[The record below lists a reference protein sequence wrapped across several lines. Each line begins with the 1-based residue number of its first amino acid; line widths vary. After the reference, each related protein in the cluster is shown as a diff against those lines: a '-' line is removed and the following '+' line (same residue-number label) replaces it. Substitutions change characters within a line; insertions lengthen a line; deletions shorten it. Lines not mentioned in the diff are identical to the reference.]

1 MPLVNAGTAAATAA
15 GVALLSTRG
24 TLAQSPFSALAGFG
38 QSAFGTAGKEP
49 LPTGTEDFGTWNSA
63 VTLHRAFQYADI
75 AQHLIEKATDFS
87 PEVCR
92 QMCINDQQCIAWEV
106 CAPLGDGCD
115 GCYRIKKK
123 PRRGYTER
131 QLWHAEIFESRASL
145 LPEDVALGNITAESC
160 ESFLLDANG
169 ADHNTDFHEPENLKR
184 YTDCG
189 LLLRDKEQP
198 RKVMV
203 LGKHTPTMLVT
214 NFWDPQMEIPEE
226 VEQEMLANSKRQ
238 QRPPKPQPQ
247 TPQVTVQLHGQ
258 MGTSPWDTGQK
269 RRGQHAFVLPF
280 FDTNIGHWMKQH
292 GSMNPLQSYE
302 MQSLLQPGD
311 VVVDVGANLGCYT
324 VSLAERVGIHGKVL
338 AFEPFRWMQQLVT
351 ANVALN
357 GLSNVWVLPVGLGR
371 ETTRFNAQPPQL
383 QFFSSPG
390 GVKLQGQQ
398 DGLKQEE
405 SLQLYN
411 WDHPPEIVTTVR
423 LDEVVAQAPSV
434 ALLGAPMIDDLR
446 LIKIDVE
453 GMEKEV
459 IEGARATI
467 QRFRPIIWS
476 ENVGYFSSNGQDVS
490 FLQLMADLEYDCSKA
505 QNAPNDVVCTDKHGR
520 GHQISV

>member
-1 MPLVNAGTAAATAA
+1 MPWINAGATTTAAS
-15 GVALLSTRG
+15 VVFLSTRG
-24 TLAQSPFSALAGFG
+24 AIAQSPLGALGGFPQSSFGAFG
-38 QSAFGTAGKEP
+38 QQP
-49 LPTGTEDFGTWNSA
+49 LPSGTDFGPWNSQ

-75 AQHLIEKATDFS
+75 SLNLIEKATNIP
-87 PEVCR
+87 PEACR
-92 QMCINDQQCIAWEV
+92 QKCIDDAKCIAWEV

-115 GCYRIKKK
+115 GCYRMAKK
-123 PRRGYTER
+123 PRRGFVEK
-131 QLWHAEIFESRASL
+131 QGWHAEIFESRAAE
-145 LPEDVALGNITAESC
+145 LPEDPGLGKLTVESC
-160 ESFLLDANG
+160 ENFLLEANG
-169 ADHNTDFHEPENLKR
+169 ADQNQPFHEPENLKR

-189 LLLRDKEQP
+189 LLLRDTVQP
-198 RKVMV
+198 RKVKV
-203 LGKHTPTMLVT
+203 LGRHSPTLLIT
-214 NFWDPQMEIPEE
+214 DFWDPQLEIPEE
-226 VEQEMLANSKRQ
+226 VEQEMLANSRRQ
-238 QRPPKPQPQ
+238 PRAPKPVPQ
-247 TPQVTVQLHGQ
+247 TPEVTAQLHGQ
-258 MGTSPWDTGQK
+258 MGTTSWETGQK

-280 FDTNIGHWMKQH
+280 FDTNIGHWIKQH

-324 VSLAERVGIHGKVL
+324 LPLAERVGPHGKVL

-357 GLSNVWVLPVGLGR
+357 GLTNVWVLPVGLGR

-398 DGLKQEE
+398 EGLKQEE
-405 SLQLYN
+405 TLQLYN
-411 WDHPPEIVTTVR
+411 WDSPPEIVTTVR
-423 LDEVVAQAPSV
+423 LDEVVAQSPNV
-434 ALLGAPMIDDLR
+434 ALLGPPIIDDIR

-467 QRFRPIIWS
+467 MRFRPIIWS
-476 ENVGYFSSNGQDVS
+476 ENVGYFSSNGQDIS
-490 FLQLMADLEYDCSKA
+490 FLQLMADLEYECSKA